1 MANTVFVMNFLICL
15 GDAEVNKNMKKNV
28 ALNIFRDV
36 AFNLVPEF
44 RLEGV
49 HKSTKRCKSAA
60 AGSRSYLKYT
70 APPPPD
76 PTADGDLSGKELCL
90 LIRYCMYFNM
100 PDETN
105 QLLSK
110 LDCEVQDIE
119 VEAFD
124 LLMPLLQKLPDI
136 LNAHSIPW
144 TVPFYQNFYRSVL
157 SQYLHRF
164 VRPPPRAPTDWVRNT
179 VQNCVCQDCNAV
191 NRFLRDPT
199 QSVGRFPLA
208 NNRRAHIHQKLDA
221 YTTCTHQTSRVG
233 SPFTLVVTKN
243 QSQYQLDEA
252 AWKLRFEKAMGNIRS
267 ISAEARQ
274 ILLGEDMKQ
283 PRLESPFVK
292 AALKGRLP
300 LAAVQQGHEPQPQ
313 MQGGKKT
320 ELKSSRKVEII
331 DLT

>member
-1 MANTVFVMNFLICL
+1 MANTVFVVKFLICL
-15 GDAEVNKNMKKNV
+15 GDAEANKSIKKNV

-36 AFNLVPEF
+36 AFNLIPEF

-49 HKSTKRCKSAA
+49 HESAKRSKSAA
-60 AGSRSYLKYT
+60 AGSGSYLKYT
-70 APPPPD
+70 APPSD
-76 PTADGDLSGKELCL
+76 PTTDTDLSGEELYM
-90 LIRYCMYFNM
+90 LIRYCMHFNM

-110 LDCEVQDIE
+110 LDCEVRDIE

-124 LLMPLLQKLPDI
+124 LLMPLLQQLPDI
-136 LNAHSIPW
+136 LNAHLIPW

-208 NNRRAHIHQKLDA
+208 KNRRAHIHQQLDA

-233 SPFTLVVTKN
+233 SPHTLVVTKN
-243 QSQYQLDEA
+243 QSQYQSNEA

-292 AALKGRLP
+292 AALKGP
-300 LAAVQQGHEPQPQ
+300 LALAAIQQGHQPQPQ

-320 ELKSSRKVEII
+320 ELKSSRKVEFI

>member
-1 MANTVFVMNFLICL
+1 MANTVFVVKFLICL
-15 GDAEVNKNMKKNV
+15 GDAEVNKNIKKDV

-49 HKSTKRCKSAA
+49 HKSAKRCKSAA
-60 AGSRSYLKYT
+60 AGSGSYLKYT
-70 APPPPD
+70 APPPD
-76 PTADGDLSGKELCL
+76 PTADTDLSGEELYM
-90 LIRYCMYFNM
+90 LIRYCMHFNM

-124 LLMPLLQKLPDI
+124 LLMPLLQQLPDI

-179 VQNCVCQDCNAV
+179 VPNCACQDCKAV

-208 NNRRAHIHQKLDA
+208 KNRRAHIHQKLDA

-233 SPFTLVVTKN
+233 SPHTLVVTKN
-243 QSQYQLDEA
+243 QSQYQSDEA

-267 ISAEARQ
+267 ISAKARQ

-283 PRLESPFVK
+283 PCLESPFVK

-300 LAAVQQGHEPQPQ
+300 LAAVQQGHQPQPQ

-320 ELKSSRKVEII
+320 ELKSSRKVEFI

>member
-1 MANTVFVMNFLICL
+1 MANTVFVVKFLICL
-15 GDAEVNKNMKKNV
+15 GDAEVNKNIKKKV
-28 ALNIFRDV
+28 AMNIFRDV
-36 AFNLVPEF
+36 AFNLLPEF
-44 RLEGV
+44 RLGGV
-49 HKSTKRCKSAA
+49 NKSSKRCKSVAV
-60 AGSRSYLKYT
+60 GPGSYLRYT
-70 APPPPD
+70 APPPD
-76 PTADGDLSGKELCL
+76 PAADTDLSGEEVHM
-90 LIRYCMYFNM
+90 LIRYCMHFNM

-124 LLMPLLQKLPDI
+124 LLMPLLQQLPNI
-136 LNAHSIPW
+136 LNTHLIPW

-157 SQYLHRF
+157 SQYLRRF

-179 VQNCVCQDCNAV
+179 VQNCACQDCNAV

-208 NNRRAHIHQKLDA
+208 NNRRAHIHQQLDA

-233 SPFTLVVTKN
+233 SPYTLVVTKN
-243 QSQYQLDEA
+243 QSQYQSDEA

-300 LAAVQQGHEPQPQ
+300 PAAVHQPQPQ

-320 ELKSSRKVEII
+320 ELKSSRKVEFI